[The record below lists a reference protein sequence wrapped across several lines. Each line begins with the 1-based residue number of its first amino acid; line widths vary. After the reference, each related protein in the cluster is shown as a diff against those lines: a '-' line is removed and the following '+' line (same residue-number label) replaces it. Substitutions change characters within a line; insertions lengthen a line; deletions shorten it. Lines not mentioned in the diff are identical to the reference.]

1 MARFWTLQRKVAA
14 GMLLAVLASF
24 TALVGWQGHRAWD
37 NLIDSVRQPALLQT
51 DMLAIALRIGASSR
65 DIGSLEAEFLPL
77 TRRDGNHLANL
88 IVFDESGQIITR
100 YDNPNLPTIDVSNS
114 FSRAAS
120 GLKELRSTSF
130 VHPEHL
136 LVVAPITN
144 RRETELKGALAIGWS
159 LERQRA
165 ALTETLIEQSA
176 IAVVIMIA
184 LAGLLLIVVRGAISR
199 PLIRLEGAMRNLA
212 SGHLDITIPDSGR
225 SDEIGAM
232 AAALAVFRDNAQARA
247 AQSAALTEQAVT
259 VAEASRQAMEVV
271 SLVAEGAQTQMRA
284 LDQVALAVSQS
295 VQALGEVAQSGQ
307 QASDRARSS
316 SSLAHRGRDDMTGL
330 KDLTAIMQDNAGRI
344 GRITQAITQIAN
356 KTNMLSLNAAIE
368 AARAGEQGKGF
379 AVVAE
384 EVRKLAESSASS
396 AEEIAAI
403 VTKAVRD
410 ATAGSDAAQ
419 QVQSTMDRIAGEA
432 EATDSAMR
440 IIAVAMDQQQA
451 TLQEIDASL
460 THLRQVASDNTRHAE
475 QIAMIVAKL
484 ARLSSE
490 TRLAQL

>member
-1 MARFWTLQRKVAA
+1 MARFWTLQRKVAI
-14 GMLLAVLASF
+14 GMVLAVLASF

-51 DMLAIALRIGASSR
+51 EMLATALRIGASSR
-65 DIGSLEAEFLPL
+65 DIGSLEAEYLPL
-77 TRRDGNHLANL
+77 TRRDGSHLASL
-88 IVFDESGQIITR
+88 VVFDDAGQIITR
-100 YDNPNLPTIDVSNS
+100 YDNPKLPTIDLSS
-114 FSRAAS
+114 GFTRAGAR
-120 GLKELRSTSF
+120 LKELQSSSF
-130 VHPEHL
+130 IHPEHL
-136 LVVAPITN
+136 VAVVPITN
-144 RRETELKGALAIGWS
+144 RRENELKGALAIGWS
-159 LERQRA
+159 LDRQRA
-165 ALTETLIEQSA
+165 ALTDTLIEQAA
-176 IAVVIMIA
+176 IAIIIMLA
-184 LAGLLLIVVRGAISR
+184 LAGLLLIMVRNTISR
-199 PLIRLEGAMRNLA
+199 PLIRLEEAMQDLA
-212 SGHLDITIPDSGR
+212 GGKLNIVIPDR
-225 SDEIGAM
+225 QRDDEIGAM
-232 AAALAVFRDNAQARA
+232 AGALAVFRDHAEARA

-259 VAEASRQAMEVV
+259 VADASRQAMEVV
-271 SLVAEGAQTQMRA
+271 SRVADGAQAQMRA

-295 VQALGEVAQSGQ
+295 VQALGEVAHSGQ

-316 SSLAHRGRDDMTGL
+316 SSLAHQGRDDMTGL
-330 KDLTAIMQDNAGRI
+330 KELTSVMQDNAGRI

-384 EVRKLAESSASS
+384 EVRKLAESSAAS
-396 AEEIAAI
+396 AEEITAI
-403 VTKAVRD
+403 VAKAVRD
-410 ATAGSDAAQ
+410 ATAGSGAAQ

-490 TRLAQL
+490 THLAQL